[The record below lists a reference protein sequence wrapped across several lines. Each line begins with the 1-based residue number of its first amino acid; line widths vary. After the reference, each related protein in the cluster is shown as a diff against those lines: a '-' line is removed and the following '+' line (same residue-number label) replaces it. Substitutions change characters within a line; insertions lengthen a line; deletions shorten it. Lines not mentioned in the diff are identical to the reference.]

1 MQWILE
7 MIYESCAQL
16 LSVESISAR
25 IQSDCLLL
33 LTEMLGSVLL
43 YEGKRVSVTNVFV
56 MLSILKIY
64 FIIVVLFI
72 FRVILCSY

>member
-1 MQWILE
+1 

-16 LSVESISAR
+16 LSVEIIYAR

-33 LTEMLGSVLL
+33 LTEMVGSVLL
-43 YEGKRVSVTNVFV
+43 YEGKRISVTNVFE